1 MGPALSGESEHVS
14 LGSGESG
21 PVPWGSGE
29 AELVLLGLDNAEP
42 APPRSDEADPTLRG
56 LDEAAIMP
64 LIRPS
69 ELIIIGHQFP
79 FFGYPNNGIWQ
90 ISSSKEPSPPRWL
103 CLVLIQL
110 KGKTKENR
118 E

>member
-1 MGPALSGESEHVS
+1 MRPALSGESEPTS

-29 AELVLLGLDNAEP
+29 AELVLPGFDNAEP
-42 APPRSDEADPTLRG
+42 APSGSDEADPTLQG
-56 LDEAAIMP
+56 SDEAAVMP
-64 LIRPS
+64 LIPPR
-69 ELIIIGHQFP
+69 ELIINGHQFP
-79 FFGYPNNGIWQ
+79 FFGYPNIGIRQ

-103 CLVLIQL
+103 CLALIQL
-110 KGKTKENR
+110 KGKTKESR

>member
-1 MGPALSGESEHVS
+1 MGPALLGESEPAS

-21 PVPWGSGE
+21 PMPWGSGE
-29 AELVLLGLDNAEP
+29 AELVLLGSDNAEP

-56 LDEAAIMP
+56 LDEATTML
-64 LIRPS
+64 LIHPS
-69 ELIIIGHQFP
+69 ELIINGHQFP
-79 FFGYPNNGIWQ
+79 FFGYPNIGIRQ

-103 CLVLIQL
+103 CLALIQL
-110 KGKTKENR
+110 KGKTKESR